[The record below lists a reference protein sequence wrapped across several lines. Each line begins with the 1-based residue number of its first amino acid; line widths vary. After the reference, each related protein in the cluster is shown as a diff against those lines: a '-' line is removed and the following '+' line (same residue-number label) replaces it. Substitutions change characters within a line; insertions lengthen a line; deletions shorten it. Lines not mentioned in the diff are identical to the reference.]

1 MDGYLLDITHP
12 DPFQKWALI
21 IAGILTVIYVVMR
34 PMRKRKDPLVHGP
47 SLSLA
52 GQREVEKQMTELV
65 VELEKM
71 ARQMTSQLETRAAK
85 LELLIRE
92 ADEKIAALRS
102 VDRPAPQTVHVE
114 TVTARQ
120 ALLPDTRHTGVYELA
135 DQGQS
140 PRQIAQQL
148 SRPYGEIEL
157 ILALRGHES
166 AEVTSTSR

>member
-12 DPFQKWALI
+12 EPFQKWALI

-34 PMRKRKDPLVHGP
+34 PMRKRKDPLIHGP

-71 ARQMTSQLETRAAK
+71 ARQMTSQLDTRAAK

-102 VDRPAPQTVHVE
+102 TDASPPPMIRVEPAQI
-114 TVTARQ
+114 RQ
-120 ALLPDTRHTGVYELA
+120 ALLPDNRHTDVYELA
-135 DQGQS
+135 DQGKT
-140 PRQIAQQL
+140 PRQIAQHL

-166 AEVTSTSR
+166 AQVACET

>member
-34 PMRKRKDPLVHGP
+34 PMRKRKDPMIHGP

-71 ARQMTSQLETRAAK
+71 ARQMTSQLDTRAAK

-102 VDRPAPQTVHVE
+102 TDHSPPQTIRVE
-114 TVTARQ
+114 PAQIRQ
-120 ALLPDTRHTGVYELA
+120 ALLPDNRHTGVYELA
-135 DQGQS
+135 DQGQT

-166 AEVTSTSR
+166 APIPCEA